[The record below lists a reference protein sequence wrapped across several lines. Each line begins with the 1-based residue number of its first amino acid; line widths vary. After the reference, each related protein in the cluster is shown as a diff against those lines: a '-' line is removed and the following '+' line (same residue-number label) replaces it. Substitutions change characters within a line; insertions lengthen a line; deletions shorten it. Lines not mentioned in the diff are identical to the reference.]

1 MSNRACTSCG
11 AVNTGAKVYC
21 FQCGAVLAAMQPGE
35 EAESLSPA
43 ASVAMRRSVR
53 IKADEPLEHSSS
65 ALNRGLKSLLG
76 LLLYALTVAIG
87 VAVVLALMEPK
98 GQFPQSQGIPN
109 ARAVARRIISSSRYA
124 PAILSQQLINSCLAE
139 QGPVKW
145 EAPIKSVA
153 IPVLVLETA
162 HVEIGTGKLTVS
174 SALILPK
181 RPLHFSESFRLEG
194 GVGVWRLVPESASIG
209 LLDLPEALLSI
220 FTPIVLACISPF
232 ASDLSILASS
242 QSLVIRPEMIEF
254 TTH

>member
-65 ALNRGLKSLLG
+65 ALNRGHKSLLG

-220 FTPIVLACISPF
+220 FTPI